1 MTDHK
6 TPIDQRPF
14 RSKSD
19 QEREMALQTR
29 YHNLAI
35 PEVVAALQIGADN
48 QPQGLTKK
56 PLT

>member
-6 TPIDQRPF
+6 TPIDRRPF

-19 QEREMALQTR
+19 QEREMALQAR

-35 PEVVAALQIGADN
+35 PEVVAALQVGGDSASTAI
-48 QPQGLTKK
+48 KK